1 MLIRS
6 RLRSPHSRAQGVTA
20 GAKRAMTL
28 YTSLGARRLP
38 RNTNR
43 RRGKHIKTTTNR
55 WSFHPA
61 ASFGGGGRYL
71 FSRLAVFQTS
81 SFFFFIGWIGKSD
94 AFIVRALA
102 NLLHLI
108 DELRVNF
115 IMHLE
120 KSRSPKEM
128 LFGGG
133 ESYVFNL
140 ATEYFTRFIRMK
152 TIHNCAGL
160 LGPDPFCFFIA
171 GCLLSL
177 HFKSYRNFLCL
188 LYSYFS
194 QLLRCLALNEQCH
207 YFKHT
212 DPSRLKHKD

>member
-43 RRGKHIKTTTNR
+43 RRGKHIKTTTNS
-55 WSFHPA
+55 WIFHPA

-71 FSRLAVFQTS
+71 FSRLAVFQMS
-81 SFFFFIGWIGKSD
+81 SFFFVGRIGKSE

-102 NLLHLI
+102 NLLCLI

-133 ESYVFNL
+133 GGKSYSFNL
-140 ATEYFTRFIRMK
+140 ATEDFTRFIRMK
-152 TIHNCAGL
+152 TIHNCAVL
-160 LGPDPFCFFIA
+160 LRPDPFCFF
-171 GCLLSL
+171 
-177 HFKSYRNFLCL
+177 YRRLPVVA
-188 LYSYFS
+188 
-194 QLLRCLALNEQCH
+194 AL
-207 YFKHT
+207 
-212 DPSRLKHKD
+212 